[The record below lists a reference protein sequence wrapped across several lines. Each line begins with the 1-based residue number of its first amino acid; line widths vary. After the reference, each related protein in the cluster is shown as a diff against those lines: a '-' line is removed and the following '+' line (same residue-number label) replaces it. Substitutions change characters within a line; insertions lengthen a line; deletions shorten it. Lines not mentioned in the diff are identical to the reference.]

1 MINKETMRIMNDLQD
16 CTATIGTN
24 RAAETLGI
32 SPKGF
37 KRYLEGLEKLPDWA
51 IEVTDGGERRTF
63 RILTERFAS
72 FLSCSYPF
80 GDDYYDEEDD
90 GGIEK
95 EIIGFVGAK

>member
-37 KRYLEGLEKLPDWA
+37 KRYLEGLEKLPDWGRSKSQTG
-51 IEVTDGGERRTF
+51 ENDG
-63 RILTERFAS
+63 
-72 FLSCSYPF
+72 LSVF
-80 GDDYYDEEDD
+80 
-90 GGIEK
+90 
-95 EIIGFVGAK
+95 